1 MRLVRIYA
9 KIITMEDSIFTKIIK
24 GEIPCHKVY
33 EDEKVFAMLD
43 IEPLSNGHVL
53 VIPKKQVD
61 LLWDLEQSDYDYLW
75 QIAKKIAQKI
85 QAEMKPIRVGVVVEG
100 FGVPHAHIHLV
111 PLYDK
116 NVLRLHHG
124 YPTETSPEELAKIA
138 EKIAFEK

>member
-1 MRLVRIYA
+1 
-9 KIITMEDSIFTKIIK
+9 MEDSIFTKIIK

-75 QIAKKIAQKI
+75 KIAKKIAQKI

-116 NVLRLHHG
+116 NVLQLHHG
-124 YPTETSPEELAKIA
+124 YPAKTSPEELAKIA
-138 EKIAFEK
+138 KKIAFEK